1 MHGHPA
7 FICTFTPISNVGMD
21 KIVQKI
27 EALGGTISTADMASE
42 AEYNRIRRAAQRG
55 ELTKLRSGVYASPDA
70 LLDTMLDIGRIVPGG
85 VVCLYN
91 AWSHHQLTTTIPPSF
106 CVAIER
112 KRKVVIPPSLPITL
126 YYWKAENL
134 SLGVT
139 EAMIS
144 GHTVHITNLERS
156 VCDAVKYRN
165 KIGLDV
171 CAEIVRTYLRKEGR
185 NLSLLT
191 EYARQLRVWS
201 TLKNYLDITLE

>member
-1 MHGHPA
+1 
-7 FICTFTPISNVGMD
+7 
-21 KIVQKI
+21 
-27 EALGGTISTADMASE
+27 MASE
-42 AEYNRIRRAAQRG
+42 AEYKRIHRAAQRG

-70 LLDTMLDIGRIVPGG
+70 LLSTMLDIERIVPGG

-91 AWSHHQLTTTIPPSF
+91 AWSHHQLTTTVPPSF

-126 YYWKAENL
+126 YYWKKENL

-139 EAMIS
+139 EAVVS
-144 GHTVHITNLERS
+144 GYTIRMTNLERS

-165 KIGLDV
+165 KIGIDI

-185 NLSLLT
+185 DLSLLT
-191 EYARQLRVWS
+191 EYAKQLRVWA
-201 TLKNYLDITLE
+201 TLSNYLEIALE

>member
-1 MHGHPA
+1 MNR
-7 FICTFTPISNVGMD
+7 IS
-21 KIVQKI
+21 QKI
-27 EALGGTISTADMASE
+27 EALGGTISTADMANE
-42 AEYNRIRRAAQRG
+42 AEYRRIHRAVQRG
-55 ELTKLRSGVYASPDA
+55 ELIKIRSGVYASPDA
-70 LLDTMLDIGRIVPGG
+70 MLDTMLDIERIVPGG

-91 AWSHHQLTTTIPPSF
+91 AWSHYQLTTTVPPSF

-126 YYWKAENL
+126 YYWKKENL

-139 EAMIS
+139 EAVIS

-165 KIGLDV
+165 KIGVDV

-185 NLSLLT
+185 NLSLLI
-191 EYARQLRVWS
+191 EYAKQLRVWS
-201 TLKNYLDITLE
+201 ILKNYLEIVLE

>member
-1 MHGHPA
+1 MNR
-7 FICTFTPISNVGMD
+7 IS
-21 KIVQKI
+21 QKI
-27 EALGGTISTADMASE
+27 EALGGTISTADMANE
-42 AEYNRIRRAAQRG
+42 AEYRRIHRAVQRG
-55 ELTKLRSGVYASPDA
+55 ELIKIRSGVYASPDA
-70 LLDTMLDIGRIVPGG
+70 MLDTMLDIERIVPGG

-91 AWSHHQLTTTIPPSF
+91 AWNHYQLTTTVPPSF

-126 YYWKAENL
+126 YYWKKENL

-139 EAMIS
+139 EAVIS

-165 KIGLDV
+165 KIGVDV

-191 EYARQLRVWS
+191 EYAKQLRVWS
-201 TLKNYLDITLE
+201 TLKNYLEIVLE

>member
-1 MHGHPA
+1 MNR
-7 FICTFTPISNVGMD
+7 IS
-21 KIVQKI
+21 QKI
-27 EALGGTISTADMASE
+27 EALGGTISTADMANE
-42 AEYNRIRRAAQRG
+42 AEYRRIHRAVQRG
-55 ELTKLRSGVYASPDA
+55 ELIKIRSGVYASPDA
-70 LLDTMLDIGRIVPGG
+70 MFDTMLDIERIVPGG

-91 AWSHHQLTTTIPPSF
+91 AWSHYQLTTTVPPSF

-112 KRKVVIPPSLPITL
+112 KRKVVIPLSLPITL
-126 YYWKAENL
+126 YYWKKENL

-139 EAMIS
+139 EAVIS

-165 KIGLDV
+165 KIGVDV

-191 EYARQLRVWS
+191 EYAKQLRVWS
-201 TLKNYLDITLE
+201 TLKNYLEIVLE

>member
-1 MHGHPA
+1 MNR
-7 FICTFTPISNVGMD
+7 IS
-21 KIVQKI
+21 QKI

-42 AEYNRIRRAAQRG
+42 AEYKRIHRAAQRG

-70 LLDTMLDIGRIVPGG
+70 LLSTMLDIERIVPGG

-91 AWSHHQLTTTIPPSF
+91 AWSHHQLTTTVPPSF

-126 YYWKAENL
+126 YYWKKKNL

-139 EAMIS
+139 EAVVS
-144 GHTVHITNLERS
+144 GYTIRMTNLERS

-165 KIGLDV
+165 KIGIDI

-185 NLSLLT
+185 DLSLLT
-191 EYARQLRVWS
+191 EYAKQLRVWA
-201 TLKNYLDITLE
+201 TLSNYLEIALE

>member
-1 MHGHPA
+1 MSLFG
-7 FICTFTPISNVGMD
+7 FYLYFCTIKSIDMDRIS
-21 KIVQKI
+21 QKI
-27 EALGGTISTADMASE
+27 EALGGIISTADITSE
-42 AEYNRIRRAAQRG
+42 AEYKRVHRAAQRG
-55 ELTKLRSGVYASPDA
+55 ELTRLRPGVYASPDA
-70 LLDTMLDIGRIVPGG
+70 LLDTMLDIERIVPGG

-91 AWSHHQLTTTIPPSF
+91 AWSYHQLTTTVPPSF

-112 KRKVVIPPSLPITL
+112 KRKVVIPPTLPVTL
-126 YYWKAENL
+126 YYWKEEYL

-139 EAMIS
+139 DAVLS
-144 GHTVHITNLERS
+144 GHNVRITNLERS

-191 EYARQLRVWS
+191 EYAKQLRVWS
-201 TLKNYLDITLE
+201 TLKNYLEIALE

>member
-1 MHGHPA
+1 MNR
-7 FICTFTPISNVGMD
+7 IS
-21 KIVQKI
+21 QKI

-42 AEYNRIRRAAQRG
+42 AEYKRIHRAAQRG

-70 LLDTMLDIGRIVPGG
+70 LLSTMLDIERIVPGG

-91 AWSHHQLTTTIPPSF
+91 AWSHHQLTTTVPPSF

-126 YYWKAENL
+126 YYWKKENL

-139 EAMIS
+139 EAVVS
-144 GHTVHITNLERS
+144 GHTIRMTNLERS

-165 KIGLDV
+165 KIGIDI

-185 NLSLLT
+185 DLSLLT
-191 EYARQLRVWS
+191 EYAKQLRVWA
-201 TLKNYLDITLE
+201 TLSNYLEIALE